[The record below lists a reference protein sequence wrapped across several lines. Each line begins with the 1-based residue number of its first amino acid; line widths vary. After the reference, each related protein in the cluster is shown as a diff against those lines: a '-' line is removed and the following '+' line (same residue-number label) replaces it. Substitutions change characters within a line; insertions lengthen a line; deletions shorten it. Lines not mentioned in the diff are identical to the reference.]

1 MIGVAMHFLVDEI
14 NQYLHSK
21 LSFQGD
27 KIVLDNVARVDSNTT
42 NTENRIILSVVN
54 IEEETLYKNPENF
67 TRTDDNKVV
76 YANPAIPV
84 NVYCIFAYNHASNDN
99 ESVNHY
105 EEGLMY
111 ISYIIQFFQ
120 HRQVFTPQNSPALDP
135 GIEKMIADLYTLGF
149 EHLNHLWAI
158 LGGKYLPSV
167 MYKFRLL
174 VIDEKLQQGTGEL
187 VKNVGVNNN

>member
-27 KIVLDNVARVDSNTT
+27 KVVLDNVARLDNSGS
-42 NTENRIILSVVN
+42 NTENRIVLSLVN
-54 IEEETLYKNPENF
+54 IEEERLYKNPENF

-76 YANPAIPV
+76 YSNPAVPI
-84 NVYCIFAYNHASNDN
+84 NMYCVFAYNHGNNDN

-135 GIEKMIADLYTLGF
+135 GIEKLIADLHSLGF
-149 EHLNHLWAI
+149 EQLNHLWAI

-167 MYKFRLL
+167 MYKFRLV
-174 VIDEKLQQGTGEL
+174 VIDERLQQGSGEL
-187 VKNVGVNNN
+187 VRNVGVNNN

>member
-1 MIGVAMHFLVDEI
+1 MIGLAMHFLVDEI

-27 KIVLDNVARVDSNTT
+27 KVVLDNVARLDSSNSG
-42 NTENRIILSVVN
+42 NENRIILSLVN
-54 IEEETLYKNPENF
+54 IEEDRLYKNPENF

-76 YANPAIPV
+76 YSNPAIPV
-84 NVYCIFAYNHASNDN
+84 NLYCVFAYNHGNNDN

-111 ISYIIQFFQ
+111 ISYIIRFFQ
-120 HRQVFTPQNSPALDP
+120 HRQVFTPQNSPALDT
-135 GIEKMIADLYTLGF
+135 GIEKMIAELHSLGF
-149 EHLNHLWAI
+149 EQMNQLWAI

-174 VIDEKLQQGTGEL
+174 VIDEQLQQGSGEL
-187 VKNVGVNNN
+187 VRNVGVNNN